1 MSPAGALH
9 FKMLADLQGGLAG
22 GLTQMAGLGTAKG
35 GVPFSIAGTTSK
47 PEFVPDVKAMAG
59 GLAGSAVQGVL
70 GGNKAGTGKAGNVM
84 DALGGLLGKKKQ

>member
-1 MSPAGALH
+1 
-9 FKMLADLQGGLAG
+9 
-22 GLTQMAGLGTAKG
+22 LTDSTGFAPLDG
-35 GVPFSIAGTTSK
+35 
-47 PEFVPDVKAMAG
+47 PDVKAMAG